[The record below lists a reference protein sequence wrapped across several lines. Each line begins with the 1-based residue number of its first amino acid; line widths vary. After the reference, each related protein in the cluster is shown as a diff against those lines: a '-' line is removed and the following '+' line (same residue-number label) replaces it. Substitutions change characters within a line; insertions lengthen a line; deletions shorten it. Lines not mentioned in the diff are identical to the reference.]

1 MMAQLTE
8 KQKAY
13 SRHLDEK
20 YGFPSGTMETLVGNE
35 SSGNGSAESPKGAR
49 GFAQLMP
56 SLMSDAGYRG
66 TDPRSNGY
74 RSKPSQ

>member
-8 KQKAY
+8 KQKDY

-35 SSGNGSAESPKGAR
+35 SSGNGSAEPPKGAR

-56 SLMSDAGYRG
+56 SVMSDAGYRG
-66 TDPRSNGY
+66 TDPRSL
-74 RSKPSQ
+74 P

>member
-20 YGFPSGTMETLVGNE
+20 YGFPSGRW
-35 SSGNGSAESPKGAR
+35 KH
-49 GFAQLMP
+49 
-56 SLMSDAGYRG
+56 
-66 TDPRSNGY
+66 
-74 RSKPSQ
+74 

>member
-35 SSGNGSAESPKGAR
+35 SK
-49 GFAQLMP
+49 
-56 SLMSDAGYRG
+56 
-66 TDPRSNGY
+66 
-74 RSKPSQ
+74 